1 MCANF
6 QPISHAQAP
15 LFTNQQL
22 SFEFR
27 EDIYPGYEAPLLF
40 ANPGD
45 PAEWRS
51 AMFGMVPKWAKD
63 VSIAKH
69 TYNARSETVMDKPSF
84 KRAWYNNQF
93 ALIPV
98 QTIFE
103 PKYIDGKAHRY
114 GIKREDEQPFTVA
127 ALYEI
132 VKIGDAFVRSM
143 TMLTINADNH
153 PFMSQFHKPED
164 EKRSIVVIEPGHRRD
179 WLNMHHEDAFELL
192 LPMGNGFIAEHRPK
206 PKKPLKT
213 AQMDVFNG

>member
-1 MCANF
+1 MRG
-6 QPISHAQAP
+6 
-15 LFTNQQL
+15 
-22 SFEFR
+22 E
-27 EDIYPGYEAPLLF
+27 
-40 ANPGD
+40 

-63 VSIAKH
+63 ISIAKH

-114 GIKREDEQPFTVA
+114 DIRRKDDDLFT
-127 ALYEI
+127 
-132 VKIGDAFVRSM
+132 GDAFIRSM
-143 TMLTINADNH
+143 TINADDY

-164 EKRSIVVIEPGHRRD
+164 EKRSIVVIEPQQRMD
-179 WLNMHHEDAFELL
+179 WLNMTHESAYKLL
-192 LPMGNGFIAEHRPK
+192 LPMSGDYLAEHCPK

-213 AQMDVFNG
+213 AQIDVFSN